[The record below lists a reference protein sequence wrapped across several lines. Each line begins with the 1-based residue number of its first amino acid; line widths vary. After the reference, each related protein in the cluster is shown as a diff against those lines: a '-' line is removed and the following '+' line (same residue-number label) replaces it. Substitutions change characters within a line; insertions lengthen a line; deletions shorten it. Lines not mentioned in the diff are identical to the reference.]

1 MQRRVN
7 IAAGTL
13 HSPAL
18 LLLDEPAVGLDPGA
32 RAQVHE
38 VLHRLRSG
46 AMTMLLTTH
55 DLHEAETLSDRVA
68 IMKDG
73 QVIRVGT
80 VRDLVHEVFGDRRE
94 LSLRLLADP
103 SQPARQALAEAG
115 LFPTAMPRTWVGAST
130 DDLGRLEGLRASLAA
145 AGIPL
150 ESLQVREAGLH
161 GVFLRLTGQ
170 ELEP

>member
-13 HSPAL
+13 HAPAL

-38 VLHRLRSG
+38 VLHRLRSR

-68 IMKDG
+68 IMKEG
-73 QVIRVGT
+73 QIIRMGT
-80 VRDLVHEVFGDRRE
+80 VCELVEEVFGERRE
-94 LSLRLLADP
+94 LSVRLLADP
-103 SQPARQALAEAG
+103 SSSGRQELGVAG
-115 LFPTAMPRTWVGAST
+115 LFPTATPRVWVGAVT
-130 DDLGRLEGLRASLAA
+130 DDLSELSSLRAALQT
-145 AGIPL
+145 AGIPI
-150 ESLQVREAGLH
+150 ERLQVREAGLH
-161 GVFLRLTGQ
+161 GVFLRLTGE